1 MDAYG
6 SENRAT
12 LLTGRT
18 TERHCRSVLRTDS
31 EPGVKSRPIS
41 LPLRTDIAG
50 HRSAQFRLKA
60 VHQTA
65 QPLDAFS
72 FPYPNEQH
80 YSKEDATV
88 LQALFKSQVLNQN
101 ENLSSPFNH
110 RSLSRNRPIS
120 MSPHRL
126 AWIALFS
133 LILLVFVGATVRVTG
148 SGLGCP
154 DWPTCWGCLIPPTSS
169 DQIDV
174 SKLDM
179 AKFKRHAA
187 KKGIDPDTITRE
199 TVLASFDPV
208 HTWIEFFNRLT
219 SLPLGFATLLL
230 AFVSFWAKRHK
241 WWVVGLSWFCL
252 ADVIGNAIMGA
263 VVVSSGLQPGIITL
277 HMALAFLLIAVLV
290 TIIWL
295 TRSEGGRVEID
306 SGYRKKILIA
316 SLIFFTCL
324 FCEGLMG
331 SQLREQTD
339 QLAKA
344 SAGMDRSDWI
354 EQLDATLIYK
364 VHRSFSWTLLVT
376 SGLVLFWMRKAKA
389 VKCAEPKWIFAMVIA
404 MMLMGIVLAHV
415 AILQVV
421 QVLHVGCTA
430 VLLGITWHW
439 ILRLFGSR
447 VTASVS

>member
-1 MDAYG
+1 MIV
-6 SENRAT
+6 N
-12 LLTGRT
+12 
-18 TERHCRSVLRTDS
+18 
-31 EPGVKSRPIS
+31 
-41 LPLRTDIAG
+41 
-50 HRSAQFRLKA
+50 
-60 VHQTA
+60 
-65 QPLDAFS
+65 
-72 FPYPNEQH
+72 
-80 YSKEDATV
+80 
-88 LQALFKSQVLNQN
+88 
-101 ENLSSPFNH
+101 
-110 RSLSRNRPIS
+110 
-120 MSPHRL
+120 RL

-133 LILLVFVGATVRVTG
+133 LILLVVVGATVRVTG

-154 DWPTCWGCLIPPTSS
+154 DWPTCWGCIIPPTSA

-187 KKGIDPDTITRE
+187 KKGIDPDTITRD

-219 SLPLGFATLLL
+219 SLPLGFSTLLL
-230 AFVSFWAKRHK
+230 AIVSFWAKRYK

-290 TIIWL
+290 TIIWM
-295 TRSEGGRVEID
+295 TRPDDAPLQID
-306 SGYRKKILIA
+306 SRYRKSILIA
-316 SLIFFTCL
+316 SLIFFACL

-339 QLAKA
+339 ELAIA
-344 SAGMDRSDWI
+344 AAGLDRSEWI
-354 EQLDATLIYK
+354 EQLGTMLIYK

-376 SGLVLFWMRKAKA
+376 SALVLFWVGKAESGKI
-389 VKCAEPKWIFAMVIA
+389 AEPKWIFAMVIA

-415 AILQVV
+415 AILQLV

-430 VLLGITWHW
+430 VLLAITWHW
-439 ILRLFGSR
+439 ILRLLAKKTT
-447 VTASVS
+447 VVNKA